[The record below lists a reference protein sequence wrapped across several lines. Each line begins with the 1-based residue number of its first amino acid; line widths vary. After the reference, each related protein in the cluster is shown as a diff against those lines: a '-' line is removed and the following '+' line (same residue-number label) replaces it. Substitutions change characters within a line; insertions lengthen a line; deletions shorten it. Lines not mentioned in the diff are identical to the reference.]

1 MLFNLNTFSSLSEK
15 FFSQKTSSPFIDS
28 QSAIP
33 CFLHFMH
40 RVHGNISLRNK
51 FLVWNVKRHVKEFEY
66 QIQNEICEIQNENE
80 NFGNLNSIIAFQVF
94 LQVALLFSYFL
105 KCDYLCFNLMPFTI
119 RRWHGKRAYVT
130 YQNLWAI
137 CILTSIF
144 WEDRLANQKAW
155 FETT

>member
-51 FLVWNVKRHVKEFEY
+51 FLVWNVKRHIKEFEY

-80 NFGNLNSIIAFQVF
+80 NFGNLNSIIAFQGF
-94 LQVALLFSYFL
+94 LQLVLRFSYFL
-105 KCDYLCFNLMPFTI
+105 KCDYLFFFNFTWFTI
-119 RRWHGKRAYVT
+119 RRKRSYVT
-130 YQNLWAI
+130 YQNLWTI
-137 CILTSIF
+137 SIL
-144 WEDRLANQKAW
+144 K
-155 FETT
+155 